1 MALLKSNEKISD
13 NKFVKESIE
22 WMESIVLSVFVIVI
36 IFTFAIRFVGV
47 SGTSMLNTFQN
58 GDRLIIQKIGYTPK
72 AGDVVVL
79 SRSYL
84 PMDNPD
90 STEPIIK
97 RIIAVGG
104 QTVEIRS
111 ETGEVYVDGELLQED
126 YIVGK
131 TVVSANGSMA
141 ESYVVKVPEDHLF
154 VMGDNRE
161 VSKDSRNP
169 AVGTINKNYVLGKA
183 ILRVF
188 PLESFAT
195 SKEW

>member
-1 MALLKSNEKISD
+1 MNQKFSNNKILKET
-13 NKFVKESIE
+13 IE
-22 WMESIVLSVFVIVI
+22 WVESIVLSVFIIVL
-36 IFTFAIRFVGV
+36 IFTFFIRFVGV
-47 SGTSMLNTFQN
+47 SGTSMLNTFQD

-84 PMDNPD
+84 PLDNPD

-104 QTVEIRS
+104 QRVEIRS
-111 ETGEVYVDGELLQED
+111 STGEVFVDGELLKED
-126 YIVGK
+126 YIQG
-131 TVVSANGSMA
+131 TTMA
-141 ESYVVKVPEDHLF
+141 SVDGTIVDSYVVDVPEGHLF

-169 AVGTINKNYVLGKA
+169 AVGTIDEHYVLGKA
-183 ILRVF
+183 VLRVF
-188 PLESFAT
+188 PFESFAT

>member
-1 MALLKSNEKISD
+1 MNQKLPNNKILKET
-13 NKFVKESIE
+13 IE
-22 WMESIVLSVFVIVI
+22 WVESIVLSVFIIVLV
-36 IFTFAIRFVGV
+36 FTFFIRFVGV
-47 SGTSMLNTFQN
+47 SGTSMLNTFQD

-84 PMDNPD
+84 PLDNPD

-104 QTVEIRS
+104 QRIEIKS
-111 ETGEVYVDGELLQED
+111 LTGDVFVDGKLLEED
-126 YIVGK
+126 YIQGTTMVTEKG
-131 TVVSANGSMA
+131 VLVEN
-141 ESYVVKVPEDHLF
+141 YVVDVPEGHLF

-169 AVGTINKNYVLGKA
+169 GVGTIDEHYVLGKA
-183 ILRVF
+183 ILRILPF
-188 PLESFAT
+188 ENFSTA
-195 SKEW
+195 KEW

>member
-1 MALLKSNEKISD
+1 MNQMFSNNKMLKET
-13 NKFVKESIE
+13 IE
-22 WMESIVLSVFVIVI
+22 WIESIVLSVFIIVLV
-36 IFTFAIRFVGV
+36 FTFFIRFVGV

-72 AGDVVVL
+72 VGDVVVL

-84 PMDNPD
+84 PLDNPD

-97 RIIAVGG
+97 RIIALGG
-104 QTVEIRS
+104 QKVEIKS
-111 ETGEVYVDGELLQED
+111 STGEVFVDGKLLHED
-126 YIVGK
+126 YVEGTT
-131 TVVSANGSMA
+131 TVVEGGMLLD
-141 ESYVVKVPEDHLF
+141 SYVVEVPEGHLF

-169 AVGTINKNYVLGKA
+169 AVGTIDEHYVLGKA

-188 PLESFAT
+188 PFESFAT